1 MRGSG
6 AIETKQQSMFRRR
19 ASMRIGA
26 ALFVFI
32 LLTTPA
38 MPAVDTVTGEVLDV
52 FCYATRDA
60 RGKEHS
66 QCASSCIK
74 AGIPVAV
81 LTDEGVMYFPL
92 RQDHKPANPLF
103 ENLGGE
109 KVKVTGSIYEKNSTK
124 FIVVNSVEKV
134 K

>member
-1 MRGSG
+1 MKVG
-6 AIETKQQSMFRRR
+6 TVVLFLLLC
-19 ASMRIGA
+19 ASS
-26 ALFVFI
+26 VF
-32 LLTTPA
+32 
-38 MPAVDTVTGEVLDV
+38 AVEQTVTGEVMDV

-74 AGIPVAV
+74 ANVPVAV

-92 RQDHKPANPLF
+92 RADHKPANPLF
-103 ENLGGE
+103 ENYGGE
-109 KVKVTGSIYEKNSTK
+109 KVKVTGAVFEKNNTK
-124 FIVVNSVEKV
+124 FIVVNSVEKI

>member
-1 MRGSG
+1 MKFTILILALILFAGPVI
-6 AIETKQQSMFRRR
+6 AAEET
-19 ASMRIGA
+19 I
-26 ALFVFI
+26 
-32 LLTTPA
+32 
-38 MPAVDTVTGEVLDV
+38 TGEVIDL

-74 AGIPVAV
+74 ANVPMGV

-92 RQDHKPANPLF
+92 RADHKPANPLF

-109 KVKVTGSIYEKNSTK
+109 KVKLTGSVYEKHGAK
-124 FIVVNSVEKV
+124 FIVVNSVEKA

>member
-1 MRGSG
+1 
-6 AIETKQQSMFRRR
+6 
-19 ASMRIGA
+19 MRIGSVLIL
-26 ALFVFI
+26 LFVLFCGPVLAAEQSI
-32 LLTTPA
+32 
-38 MPAVDTVTGEVLDV
+38 TGEVMDI

-74 AGIPVAV
+74 ANVPVAV

-92 RQDHKPANPLF
+92 RADHKPANPLF

-109 KVKVTGSIYEKNSTK
+109 KVKVSGTVYEKNSTK
-124 FIVVNSVEKV
+124 FIVVNSVEKL

>member
-1 MRGSG
+1 MKVGTFLLLLSFASG
-6 AIETKQQSMFRRR
+6 PLIAAEQS
-19 ASMRIGA
+19 I
-26 ALFVFI
+26 
-32 LLTTPA
+32 
-38 MPAVDTVTGEVLDV
+38 TGEVIDV

-74 AGIPVAV
+74 ANVPVAV

-92 RQDHKPANPLF
+92 RADHKAANPLF

-109 KVKVTGSIYEKNSTK
+109 KVKVTGTVYEKHNER
-124 FIVVNSVEKV
+124 FIVVKSVEKM

>member
-1 MRGSG
+1 MRLG
-6 AIETKQQSMFRRR
+6 IVLVL
-19 ASMRIGA
+19 
-26 ALFVFI
+26 LFVLNCGPVLAADQAI
-32 LLTTPA
+32 
-38 MPAVDTVTGEVLDV
+38 TGEVMDL

-74 AGIPVAV
+74 ANVPVGV
-81 LTDEGVMYFPL
+81 LTDEGVMYIPL
-92 RQDHKPANPLF
+92 RADHKPANPLF

-109 KVKVTGSIYEKNSTK
+109 RVKVTGPVYEKNSTK
-124 FIVVNSVEKV
+124 FIVVNSVEKL

>member
-1 MRGSG
+1 MKVGTFLLLLSLAAG
-6 AIETKQQSMFRRR
+6 PLVAAEQS
-19 ASMRIGA
+19 I
-26 ALFVFI
+26 
-32 LLTTPA
+32 
-38 MPAVDTVTGEVLDV
+38 TGEVIDV

-74 AGIPVAV
+74 ANVPVAV

-92 RQDHKPANPLF
+92 RADHKAANPLF

-109 KVKVTGSIYEKNSTK
+109 RVKVTGMVYEKHNER
-124 FIVVNSVEKV
+124 FIVVNSVEKM